1 MSVWFVLSVSRSA
14 VPRFSVS
21 TCSCVVIV
29 RIMFGHC
36 IRNYPHIRLHVG
48 AVTFTCCV
56 FRVHGDVALHDC
68 SIGDGRRA
76 MPSREGRRVS
86 TRSSQ
91 ERRQITIWYASAVL
105 AQGVPEQF
113 FPVHYFI
120 VHSSGPSS
128 YHEACFSS
136 SSNFGCL
143 RYLRLGTVRSVFKN
157 TVNRSNLISLSGV
170 SPNLGP

>member
-1 MSVWFVLSVSRSA
+1 MSVRFVPAVSRSA
-14 VPRFSVS
+14 VPRFFVS

-29 RIMFGHC
+29 RIMFVHC

-56 FRVHGDVALHDC
+56 FRVHGNVALHDC

-91 ERRQITIWYASAVL
+91 ERMQNKTRYASAVL
-105 AQGVPEQF
+105 AQGVLEQF
-113 FPVHYFI
+113 FPH
-120 VHSSGPSS
+120 PSS
-128 YHEACFSS
+128 PSLLSESTAID
-136 SSNFGCL
+136 GC
-143 RYLRLGTVRSVFKN
+143 TN
-157 TVNRSNLISLSGV
+157 
-170 SPNLGP
+170 